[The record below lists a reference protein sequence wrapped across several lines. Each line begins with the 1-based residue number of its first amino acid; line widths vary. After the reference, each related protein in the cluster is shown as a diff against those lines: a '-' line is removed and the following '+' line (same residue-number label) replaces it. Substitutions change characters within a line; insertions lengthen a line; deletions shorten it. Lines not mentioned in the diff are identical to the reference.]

1 MYDII
6 GAVMSNKSSESDMGN
21 VKSGSQVAGSA
32 TGGQN
37 ETLTAEELRK
47 RRQAYFD
54 RYVLLLTWLGGGH
67 NKNCFVNLMRFSRWC
82 KCVPHYIKTIS

>member
-1 MYDII
+1 
-6 GAVMSNKSSESDMGN
+6 MSNKSSESDMGN

-47 RRQAYFD
+47 KRQAYFD

-67 NKNCFVNLMRFSRWC
+67 NVVNSC
-82 KCVPHYIKTIS
+82 